1 MPMSKSWRVSPML
14 LLGRALA
21 GLVAAL
27 LVGGACAAPVVGGTL
42 AGQRGDTLT
51 LNVGDTD
58 LQDFEAASIEIL
70 FDASVLSFTG
80 ARADLA
86 AGDVLANPISIG
98 RILLSIISG
107 TGPVSGAQ
115 ALYSLSF
122 EINAAAAFGDSV
134 VSFASLEPDLY
145 GVAPFRAIVN
155 VVDPGGGAVPTAPTL
170 ALALAALA
178 LLPATAGRR
187 SRARRSA

>member
-1 MPMSKSWRVSPML
+1 MPTSKSWRSSPRV
-14 LLGRALA
+14 LLGRALVGLA
-21 GLVAAL
+21 GAL
-27 LVGGACAAPVVGGTL
+27 LVGAAVAAPVVGGTL

-58 LQDFEAASIEIL
+58 LQGFEAASMEIL

-86 AGDVLANPISIG
+86 AGDVLANPVSVG
-98 RILLSIISG
+98 RLLLSIISG
-107 TGPVSGAQ
+107 TGPLSGAQ

-122 EINAAAAFGDSV
+122 EINAGAAFGDSV
-134 VSFASLEPDLY
+134 LSFSSLEPDLY
-145 GVAPFRAIVN
+145 GVAPFRATVK
-155 VVDPGGGAVPTAPTL
+155 VVDPGGGVVPVAPTL
-170 ALALAALA
+170 ALALAGLA

-187 SRARRSA
+187 SRTPRSA